1 MTRRNEYDWKG
12 KRRHNQPYF
21 KRFTQSLHFR
31 NVAPKQTRPKGVRKE
46 NPKMYHPFIR
56 NFTLGYYTE
65 TAYGDGLSPI
75 GGQAAEIANQIQNRV
90 IWTNYRQPTR
100 VIWDDKLYREANGQ
114 MLEVANTQLSDSWMH
129 AVDGAWVS
137 HQNEE
142 TIVQHRVGHQYWL
155 HCSEDVEPGSITTES
170 QVNPTSGLI
179 VAEYLGGVDG
189 NHTWRSTQTYNAP
202 HKYTSIWATVKDWV
216 SDDGTITAED
226 YYRRVTGHVLF
237 RDVTFSDKVYPAV
250 TFPKVNCILP
260 LNQWISHLSKL
271 TPIIQ
276 GTIPDYDDF
285 LWDCRIHDHL
295 IELRLRHKSDLNGPC
310 RTCLHLMERTPIAV
324 EGILL

>member
-1 MTRRNEYDWKG
+1 M
-12 KRRHNQPYF
+12 
-21 KRFTQSLHFR
+21 
-31 NVAPKQTRPKGVRKE
+31 
-46 NPKMYHPFIR
+46 
-56 NFTLGYYTE
+56 LGYYTE

-90 IWTNYRQPTR
+90 IWNNYRQPTLT
-100 VIWDDKLYREANGQ
+100 IWDDKLYREANGQ
-114 MLEVANTQLSDSWMH
+114 MLEVANTQLSDSWIH

-142 TIVQHRVGHQYWL
+142 TIVQHHVGHQYWL
-155 HCSEDVEPGSITTES
+155 HCSEDVVPGQIITES

-179 VAEYLGGVDG
+179 VAEYLGVVDG
-189 NHTWRSTQTYNAP
+189 NHTWRSTQTYNTP

-237 RDVTFSDKVYPAV
+237 REVHIHTDTVGDKTFEWYYFESGRYIFTKHKWDAFTAPKFDWAKYDAFHVEVKYDYQVGGYMMKV
-250 TFPKVNCILP
+250 
-260 LNQWISHLSKL
+260 S
-271 TPIIQ
+271 
-276 GTIPDYDDF
+276 
-285 LWDCRIHDHL
+285 
-295 IELRLRHKSDLNGPC
+295 HKSDLNGPC